1 MDNGRFGRLVNHSKL
16 SPNLKPIKHV
26 YNNKPR
32 IMFKAITEIEE
43 GSELLYDY
51 GETCR
56 ETIAALPW
64 MKNS

>member
-1 MDNGRFGRLVNHSKL
+1 
-16 SPNLKPIKHV
+16 
-26 YNNKPR
+26 
-32 IMFKAITEIEE
+32 MFKAITEIEE
-43 GSELLYDY
+43 GCELLYDY